1 MERLIERQRMDGN
14 GKAAPKERLFTLP
27 ELAEMSSIDYRTL
40 HNWQKRGMLRPSHRE
55 ANGSGTSSI
64 FDATDA
70 LQVLILAE
78 LRLGGVEVK
87 LLERIAPR
95 VRELARSVNGK
106 ELLLISDDGV
116 DLRDATEL
124 EDSLSLERPNLVLSI
139 SRARHAVQ
147 QAQAA

>member
-1 MERLIERQRMDGN
+1 MDGN
-14 GKAAPKERLFTLP
+14 GQSAARERFFTLP

-55 ANGSGTSSI
+55 ANGSGTSSL
-64 FDATDA
+64 FDAADA

-95 VRELARSVNGK
+95 VRELAASVNGK
-106 ELLLISDDGV
+106 DLLLISDDGV
-116 DLRDATEL
+116 DLRDAEEL
-124 EDSLSLERPNLVLSI
+124 DGSLSRERPNLVLSI
-139 SRARHAVQ
+139 SKARHAVAK
-147 QAQAA
+147 AQAA

>member
-1 MERLIERQRMDGN
+1 MDTN
-14 GKAAPKERLFTLP
+14 GQSTPRARLFTLP

-40 HNWQKRGMLRPSHRE
+40 HNWQKRGMLHPSHRE
-55 ANGSGTSSI
+55 ANGSGTSSL

-78 LRLGGVEVK
+78 LRLGGVEIK

-95 VRELARSVNGK
+95 VRELAASVNGK

-116 DLRDATEL
+116 DLRDAKEL
-124 EDSLSLERPNLVLSI
+124 DDSLSRERPNLVLSI
-139 SRARHAVQ
+139 SRARHAVER
-147 QAQAA
+147 AQAA